1 MKKLKCLAE
10 GSGIAFR
17 TKFLVSLFWVAAQV
31 IGASTAQAQQLP
43 SFNVFGFADASCGAW
58 MKSQGVQEHRQVFL
72 FWFRGFVSGV
82 NYKDATHQVPLQSM
96 PNQETLTLYIDKH
109 CRENPLEPV
118 YGAALT
124 LVRELRE
131 PRNSR

>member
-1 MKKLKCLAE
+1 MKKLKCLVQS
-10 GSGIAFR
+10 SGIAFR
-17 TKFLVSLFWVAAQV
+17 TKFLVSLLWLAAQV
-31 IGASTAQAQQLP
+31 IGPSTAQAQQAP
-43 SFNVFGFADASCGAW
+43 SFIVFGFADASCGAW
-58 MKSQGVQEHRQVFL
+58 MKSQGVQQHRQVFL
-72 FWFRGFVSGV
+72 FWFRGFVSGA

-118 YGAALT
+118 YEAALA